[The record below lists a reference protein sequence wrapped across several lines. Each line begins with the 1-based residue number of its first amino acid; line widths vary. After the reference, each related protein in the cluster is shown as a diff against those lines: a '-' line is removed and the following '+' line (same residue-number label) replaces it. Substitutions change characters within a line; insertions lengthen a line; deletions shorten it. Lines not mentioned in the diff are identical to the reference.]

1 MASLRI
7 FLQPQLRLGVCKRF
21 GDVLLFPLDS
31 LRFFVGDSFTG
42 CCRAE
47 NVDVEWEN
55 LVASDVVVVIVAVD
69 HADSV
74 LWGESFRA
82 RDKAMK
88 RACVASLPHLH
99 SATLMSNNQCT
110 YP

>member
-1 MASLRI
+1 MS
-7 FLQPQLRLGVCKRF
+7 
-21 GDVLLFPLDS
+21 DS
-31 LRFFVGDSFTG
+31 LKC

-47 NVDVEWEN
+47 NVDFGWED
-55 LVASDVVVVIVAVD
+55 LVASDVVVVVVAVD